1 MKQELT
7 RALVDGTNVP
17 IVRDAG
23 HNRVEITIGDQ
34 TAFLT
39 YRLKDNV
46 LSLIHTEVPPAL
58 RGKGMGD
65 ALARAVLN
73 DAKDHGL
80 TVKPNCPFV
89 AAFIRRHP
97 EYVGLVDPGF
107 TQSGDAQPD

>member
-1 MKQELT
+1 MKQELA
-7 RALVDGTNVP
+7 RALVDGANVP

-23 HNRVEITIGDQ
+23 HDRIEITIGDQ

-39 YRLKDNV
+39 YRLKENV

-58 RGKGMGD
+58 RGKRIGD

-80 TVKPNCPFV
+80 TVKPYCPFV
-89 AAFIRRHP
+89 AAFISRHP
-97 EYVGLVDPGF
+97 EYAGLVDPGF
-107 TQSGDAQPD
+107 TLSGNAQSG